1 MNTEIDTEVFRI
13 EGMHCA
19 ACSGAVER
27 ALNDIPGV
35 EAAVSLPA
43 ETATVTRDPTVVQ
56 LDTLREAV
64 SGVGYS
70 LLEAAKARDL
80 GAEGEE
86 RLARSA
92 EAVSVARRRMLLAW
106 SLTIPVALWMLPE
119 MVWGIKWPSPALF
132 DAGLLV
138 LSLPVLLAPGWPTV
152 TAGLRAALGRRPSMD
167 TLIAMGSG
175 AAILTGIPAVLA
187 HWTQVPDFQNYAGV
201 GAMILAIHLTGRSV
215 EARAKGRTS
224 AAIQR
229 LLSLEA
235 KTARVER
242 DGAEIEIPIAE
253 VTVGDLMVVRPGEKI
268 PTDGVVIDGESAI
281 DESLATGESMPVDKA
296 AGDSVI
302 GATLNQAGLLRVRA
316 TGVGENTFLANV
328 VRLVE
333 RAQGS
338 KVPIQDFADRVTA
351 IFVPVVLAIAAAT
364 FAAWL
369 LFPDALGALAGRAGA
384 FLPWVQPDLGPTSR
398 ALYAMLAVLVI
409 ACPCALGLATPT
421 ALMVGTG
428 VGAERGILVRDG
440 AAVQALDTVDTVV
453 LDKTGTITQ
462 GRPALA
468 EIVAPGGDADELL
481 VLAAAAEAGSE
492 HPLGRAVVEAARER
506 GLVIPRATGF
516 RAEVG
521 RGVTATVEGQVVHV
535 GRASWMAERMLAPR
549 TLLESAGDLERGGH
563 TVVVVTAGETA
574 LGLLALADAVKP
586 SSPAAVRTLADMGLR
601 TILLTGDNEQ
611 TAQAVAESVGITD
624 VRSSLLP
631 AGKVQ
636 AIDRLQKDSHMVAMV
651 GDGIN
656 DAPALTQA
664 DVGIAIGS
672 GTDIAIEA
680 ADITLVHGDLDGVVR
695 AIRLAKATFGK
706 IRQNLFWAYFYNT
719 VAIPI
724 AVLGL
729 LHPVLAEAAMA
740 LSSITVVAN
749 ANRLRRSGLAL

>member
-1 MNTEIDTEVFRI
+1 MSTEVFRI

-19 ACSGAVER
+19 ACSTAVER
-27 ALNDIPGV
+27 ALNELPGV
-35 EAAVSLPA
+35 SATVSLPA
-43 ETATVTRDPTVVQ
+43 ESATVARDPEVVG

-64 SGVGYS
+64 SRAGYT
-70 LLEAAKARDL
+70 LQEAPKTRDL
-80 GAEGEE
+80 REEGED
-86 RLARSA
+86 RLARGA
-92 EAVSVARRRMLLAW
+92 KAVSVARRRMLLAW

-119 MVWGIKWPSPALF
+119 MVWAVKWPSAVAF
-132 DAGLLV
+132 DAGLLL
-138 LSLPVLLAPGWPTV
+138 LSLPVLLGPGWPTV
-152 TAGLRAALGRRPSMD
+152 TAGLRAAVGRRPSMD

-175 AAILTGIPAVLA
+175 AAILTAIPALLA
-187 HWTQVPDFQNYAGV
+187 HWTQVPEFQNYAGV

-235 KTARVER
+235 KIARIER
-242 DGAEIEIPIAE
+242 DGAEIEIPVSE
-253 VTVGDLMVVRPGEKI
+253 VTLGDLMIVRPGEKI
-268 PTDGVVIDGESAI
+268 PTDGVVIEGESSV
-281 DESLATGESMPVDKA
+281 DESLATGESMPVDKG
-296 AGDSVI
+296 AGDGVI
-302 GATLNQAGLLRVRA
+302 GATLNQDGLLRVRA

-351 IFVPVVLAIAAAT
+351 VFVPVVLVVAAST

-369 LFPDALGALAGRAGA
+369 LFPDALGALADRAGG
-384 FLPWVQPDLGPTSR
+384 FLPWVQADLGPISR

-440 AAVQALDTVDTVV
+440 AAVQALDAVDTVV
-453 LDKTGTITQ
+453 LDKTGTITL

-468 EIVAPGGDADELL
+468 QIVAVDGNADALL
-481 VLAAAAEAGSE
+481 TLAAAAEVGSE
-492 HPLGRAVVEAARER
+492 HPVGRAVVEAARER
-506 GLVIPRATGF
+506 GLRIPRADGF

-521 RGVTATVEGQVVHV
+521 RGVRADVEGQIVQV

-549 TLLESAGDLERGGH
+549 TLLESASELEREGH
-563 TVVVVTAGETA
+563 TVVVVAAGESA
-574 LGLLALADAVKP
+574 LGLLALSDSVKP
-586 SSPAAVRTLADMGLR
+586 SSGGAVRTLQGMGLR
-601 TILLTGDNEQ
+601 MILLTGDNEQ
-611 TAQAVAESVGITD
+611 TALAVAGAVGIED

-636 AIDRLQKDSHMVAMV
+636 AIERLQRDNQTVAMV

-664 DVGIAIGS
+664 NVGIAIGS

-695 AIRLAKATFGK
+695 AIRLARATFGK

-719 VAIPI
+719 VAIPV

-729 LHPVLAEAAMA
+729 LHPILAEAAMA
-740 LSSITVVAN
+740 LSSITVVTN